1 MSARAVLP
9 INYSGRRPEANS
21 KGELVPETSGFKF
34 GQLTLSHLSVGSNLY
49 WLHFVFVYVFVFW
62 VMWLLIKYYQAR
74 TPRRS
79 KPLPL
84 SLVAAGASC
93 ETADCTGCSVLFSD
107 MTAYQY

>member
-9 INYSGRRPEANS
+9 INYSGSRPEANS

-62 VMWLLIKYYQAR
+62 VMWLLIKYYQAC
-74 TPRRS
+74 TPRHS
-79 KPLPL
+79 KPWPVAVIAAVPHARLP
-84 SLVAAGASC
+84 
-93 ETADCTGCSVLFSD
+93 SVLAAPCFPGSVA
-107 MTAYQY
+107 AYQY